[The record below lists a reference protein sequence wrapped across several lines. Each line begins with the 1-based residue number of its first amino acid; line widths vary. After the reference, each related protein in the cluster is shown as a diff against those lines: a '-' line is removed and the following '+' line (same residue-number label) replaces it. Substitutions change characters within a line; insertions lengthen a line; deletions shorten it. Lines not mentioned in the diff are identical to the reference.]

1 MYQDI
6 ESTETVCYNTRKSR
20 LYHKTRQGVLSHIRK
35 GVYLPSNV
43 NDKFVIACQAVAD
56 GCLVYHSALEYY
68 ALHTQSFNWL
78 YVHSTTPFRSFEYLN
93 ETYIYKPV
101 PTLVNP
107 IVDSANSQYQVKV
120 TSLSQTIIDCI
131 RRIDLAGGLEEL
143 LHALQWID
151 KGNLN
156 EDDMI
161 ACLDFSPSKSTYQRA
176 GFLLSQF
183 NDGLGLSDGFF
194 KHCKERIGCNV
205 CYLSAD
211 EDCDA
216 FDNEWKI
223 CVPKS
228 LRKQKEYGQY

>member
-1 MYQDI
+1 MCQDI
-6 ESTETVCYNTRKSR
+6 ESAETVCYNTRKSR
-20 LYHKTRQGVLSHIRK
+20 LYHKTRQGVLLHIRK

-43 NDKFVIACQAVAD
+43 SDKFVIACQAVED
-56 GCLVYHSALEYY
+56 GCLAYHSALEYY

-78 YVHSTTPFRSFEYLN
+78 YVHSTTSFRSFEYLN

-101 PTLVNP
+101 PMLINP
-107 IVDSANSQYQVKV
+107 YTDCNNGQYPIKV

-151 KGNLN
+151 KGYLN
-156 EDDMI
+156 EDDMM
-161 ACLDFSPSKSTYQRA
+161 ACLDFSPSKSTYQRV

-194 KHCKERIGCNV
+194 KHCKERIDSNV